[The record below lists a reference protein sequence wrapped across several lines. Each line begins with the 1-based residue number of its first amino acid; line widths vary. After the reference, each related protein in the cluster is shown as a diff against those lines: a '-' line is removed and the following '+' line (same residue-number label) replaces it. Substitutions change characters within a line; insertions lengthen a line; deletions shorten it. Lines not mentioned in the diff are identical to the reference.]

1 MNRSAMHP
9 FSTVRHAV
17 IATALAVAPVLAA
30 SMLLSACS
38 SGTATLPA
46 PLEGAAIGG
55 PFTLTDQT
63 GKTVTEAS
71 FAGKYR
77 VFYFGY
83 TYCPDVCPLD
93 VQHLMQGY
101 HAFAK
106 AHADLAAKVV
116 PVFISI
122 DPARD
127 TPQAVGQFTANFGR
141 ELVGLTGTPEQ
152 VAAVAKAYAVYY
164 KKHDEDAAGNKAA
177 NGAYLMDHSRAAYLM
192 GPDGKPIALLP
203 VEQNGPAVAA
213 ELAKW
218 VR

>member
-9 FSTVRHAV
+9 FGTLIRASA
-17 IATALAVAPVLAA
+17 LAA
-30 SMLLSACS
+30 SLFLAACS
-38 SGTATLPA
+38 AGPATPPA
-46 PLEGAAIGG
+46 PLDGAAIGG
-55 PFTLTDQT
+55 PFTLTDKT
-63 GKTVTEAS
+63 GATVTEAS

-83 TYCPDVCPLD
+83 TFCPDVCPLD

-101 HAFAK
+101 HAFAR

-116 PVFISI
+116 PVFVSI

-127 TPQAVGQFTANFGR
+127 TPQAVGTFTGAFGK
-141 ELVGLTGTPEQ
+141 ELVGLTGSPAQ
-152 VAAVAKAYAVYY
+152 IASVAKAYAVYY
-164 KKHDEDAAGNKAA
+164 KRHDEDANGNKAQ